1 MANGDAALGVVGTAM
16 TLMFGVAMIDYA
28 HRSTK
33 DLMKQGRGKGK
44 EKEEKEKEG
53 IGLFNIKF
61 APDFRPPKGTKPR
74 FDPYGVKF

>member
-1 MANGDAALGVVGTAM
+1 MANGDAALGMVGTAM

-44 EKEEKEKEG
+44 NG
-53 IGLFNIKF
+53 NNFNIKY
-61 APDFRPPKGTKPR
+61 APNFNPPKGTKPR
-74 FDPYGVKF
+74 FDPFGVKF